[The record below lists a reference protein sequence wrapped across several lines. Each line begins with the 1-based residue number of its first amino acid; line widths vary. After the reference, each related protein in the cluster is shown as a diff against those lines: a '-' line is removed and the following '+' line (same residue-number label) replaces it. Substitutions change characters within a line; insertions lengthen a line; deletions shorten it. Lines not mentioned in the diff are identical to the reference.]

1 MRKCCGILAQECVAE
16 RRGAYAA
23 CGRGQL
29 PRESAAGNEKTK
41 SFQFLHRALCIYELF
56 LLGRDCFFSWILIK
70 YVPNNP
76 THPYDF
82 GFFCG
87 VIFIIAG
94 VVGFCASIYMVL
106 KGAFSAAYTV
116 DAEGMTTYWR
126 KNTYRLLWTDCIEF
140 EIVQV
145 PINWGTSIAI
155 VYCSTRVLSQKEK
168 ENFFWYHKNDFAHVQ
183 YFQYSDEAI
192 FQEFLHCVPERARN
206 YLEAKALVL
215 GRRGSEVLFV
225 RYSPAD
231 STNNGCGGTV
241 FAV

>member
-1 MRKCCGILAQECVAE
+1 
-16 RRGAYAA
+16 
-23 CGRGQL
+23 
-29 PRESAAGNEKTK
+29 
-41 SFQFLHRALCIYELF
+41 
-56 LLGRDCFFSWILIK
+56 
-70 YVPNNP
+70 
-76 THPYDF
+76 
-82 GFFCG
+82 
-87 VIFIIAG
+87 
-94 VVGFCASIYMVL
+94 MVL

-168 ENFFWYHKNDFAHVQ
+168 EKFFWFHKNDFAHVQ

-206 YLEAKALVL
+206 FLEAEALVL
-215 GRRGSEVLFV
+215 GLPGE
-225 RYSPAD
+225 
-231 STNNGCGGTV
+231 
-241 FAV
+241 

>member
-1 MRKCCGILAQECVAE
+1 MQQAGEDSRRENARPEMKKRKV
-16 RRGAYAA
+16 
-23 CGRGQL
+23 
-29 PRESAAGNEKTK
+29 SAFYTGLYVFM
-41 SFQFLHRALCIYELF
+41 SFFFLGGTA
-56 LLGRDCFFSWILIK
+56 FFSWILTK
-70 YVPNNP
+70 YVPNDP
-76 THPYDF
+76 SHPYDF

-87 VIFIIAG
+87 VIFIIVG

-106 KGAFSAAYTV
+106 KGAFSAAYIV

-145 PINWGTSIAI
+145 PINWGTSIAV
-155 VYCSTRVLSQKEK
+155 VYCSTRVL
-168 ENFFWYHKNDFAHVQ
+168 FAHVQ

-215 GRRGSEVLFV
+215 GLPG
-225 RYSPAD
+225 A
-231 STNNGCGGTV
+231 
-241 FAV
+241 

>member
-1 MRKCCGILAQECVAE
+1 MKKRKISNFYTGLFGFTSIFFLVGIAFVMWFLVVYMQEDIASL
-16 RRGAYAA
+16 RGLSLIGVILFFASSLI
-23 CGRGQL
+23 G
-29 PRESAAGNEKTK
+29 
-41 SFQFLHRALCIYELF
+41 LF
-56 LLGRDCFFSWILIK
+56 LSL
-70 YVPNNP
+70 
-76 THPYDF
+76 
-82 GFFCG
+82 
-87 VIFIIAG
+87 
-94 VVGFCASIYMVL
+94 YMVL

-145 PINWGTSIAI
+145 PINWGTSIAV

-168 ENFFWYHKNDFAHVQ
+168 ENFFWYHKNDFTHVQ

-215 GRRGSEVLFV
+215 GLPGE
-225 RYSPAD
+225 
-231 STNNGCGGTV
+231 
-241 FAV
+241 

>member
-1 MRKCCGILAQECVAE
+1 MQQAGVDSRRENARPEMKKRKVSAFYTGLFGFTSIFFLVGIAFVMWFLVVYMQEDIASL
-16 RRGAYAA
+16 RGLSLIGVILFFASSLI
-23 CGRGQL
+23 G
-29 PRESAAGNEKTK
+29 
-41 SFQFLHRALCIYELF
+41 LF
-56 LLGRDCFFSWILIK
+56 LSL
-70 YVPNNP
+70 
-76 THPYDF
+76 
-82 GFFCG
+82 
-87 VIFIIAG
+87 
-94 VVGFCASIYMVL
+94 YMVL

-126 KNTYRLLWTDCIEF
+126 KNTYRLLWTDCVEF

-145 PINWGTSIAI
+145 PVNWSTSAAV

-215 GRRGSEVLFV
+215 GLPGE
-225 RYSPAD
+225 
-231 STNNGCGGTV
+231 
-241 FAV
+241 

>member
-1 MRKCCGILAQECVAE
+1 MKKRKVSAFYTGLFGFTSIFFLVGIAFVMWFLVVYMQEDIASL
-16 RRGAYAA
+16 RGLSLIGVILFFASSLI
-23 CGRGQL
+23 G
-29 PRESAAGNEKTK
+29 
-41 SFQFLHRALCIYELF
+41 LF
-56 LLGRDCFFSWILIK
+56 LSL
-70 YVPNNP
+70 
-76 THPYDF
+76 
-82 GFFCG
+82 
-87 VIFIIAG
+87 
-94 VVGFCASIYMVL
+94 YMVL

-145 PINWGTSIAI
+145 PINWGTSIAV

-206 YLEAKALVL
+206 YLEAKAFVL
-215 GRRGSEVLFV
+215 GLPGE
-225 RYSPAD
+225 
-231 STNNGCGGTV
+231 
-241 FAV
+241 

>member
-1 MRKCCGILAQECVAE
+1 MQHAGVDSCRENARPEMKKRKVSNFYTGLYVFM
-16 RRGAYAA
+16 
-23 CGRGQL
+23 
-29 PRESAAGNEKTK
+29 
-41 SFQFLHRALCIYELF
+41 SFFFLGGTA
-56 LLGRDCFFSWILIK
+56 FFSWILTK
-70 YVPNNP
+70 YVPNDP

-87 VIFIIAG
+87 VIFIIVG

-116 DAEGMTTYWR
+116 DAEGMTTYWQ
-126 KNTYRLLWTDCIEF
+126 KNTYRFLWTDCVEF

-145 PINWGTSIAI
+145 PVNWSTSAAV

-168 ENFFWYHKNDFAHVQ
+168 ENFFWFHKNDFAHVQ

-206 YLEAKALVL
+206 YLEAEALVL
-215 GRRGSEVLFV
+215 GLPGE
-225 RYSPAD
+225 
-231 STNNGCGGTV
+231 
-241 FAV
+241 

>member
-1 MRKCCGILAQECVAE
+1 MKKRKVSNFYTGLYVFM
-16 RRGAYAA
+16 
-23 CGRGQL
+23 
-29 PRESAAGNEKTK
+29 
-41 SFQFLHRALCIYELF
+41 SFFFFGGTA
-56 LLGRDCFFSWILIK
+56 FFSWILIK

-87 VIFIIAG
+87 VIIVIVG
-94 VVGFCASIYMVL
+94 VVEFCISIYMVL

-145 PINWGTSIAI
+145 PINWGTSIAV
-155 VYCSTRVLSQKEK
+155 VYCSARVLSQKEK

-215 GRRGSEVLFV
+215 GLPGE
-225 RYSPAD
+225 
-231 STNNGCGGTV
+231 
-241 FAV
+241 

>member
-1 MRKCCGILAQECVAE
+1 MQQAGEDSSRENARPEMKKRKVSAFYTGLFVFAFIFSLVLTTICV
-16 RRGAYAA
+16 
-23 CGRGQL
+23 
-29 PRESAAGNEKTK
+29 
-41 SFQFLHRALCIYELF
+41 
-56 LLGRDCFFSWILIK
+56 W
-70 YVPNNP
+70 
-76 THPYDF
+76 
-82 GFFCG
+82 
-87 VIFIIAG
+87 IFIQCITGPTDSEYG
-94 VVGFCASIYMVL
+94 VVFVLALLPVVAGATCLFSSLYMVL
-106 KGAFSAAYTV
+106 KGTFSAAYTV

-168 ENFFWYHKNDFAHVQ
+168 ENFFWFHKNDFAHVQ

-215 GRRGSEVLFV
+215 GLPGE
-225 RYSPAD
+225 
-231 STNNGCGGTV
+231 
-241 FAV
+241 